1 MTTRAFAIVAVRILG
16 LVALFRGAIAGVSM
30 LMFLLRPETFR
41 GTYGTSAWSAVLT
54 SVLGGALLP
63 VIAGILCLACTRPIA
78 DFLAKGTEGNP

>member
-16 LVALFRGAIAGVSM
+16 LVALFRGATAGVSL

-63 VIAGILCLACTRPIA
+63 IIAGVLCLVCTGAIA
-78 DFLAKGTEGNP
+78 DFLVKGTEGNP